1 VIVCFCYTATDEQP
15 YDPFAGEHILDSER
29 DTIATG
35 TDDDND
41 SDSNSEDSSTNDDV
55 PAGTGPVV
63 YVSGEE
69 STGQIAAR
77 AQRLELKVR
86 LVTEPHHSVQSA
98 VQLLSA
104 IVLRCM

>member
-1 VIVCFCYTATDEQP
+1 VLIPFIHFIITDERP

-29 DTIATG
+29 DTTAT
-35 TDDDND
+35 TATA
-41 SDSNSEDSSTNDDV
+41 SDGSNSEDSNTDDV

-86 LVTEPHHSVQSA
+86 LKFKRSTSFDTT
-98 VQLLSA
+98 
-104 IVLRCM
+104 VLCIACRG